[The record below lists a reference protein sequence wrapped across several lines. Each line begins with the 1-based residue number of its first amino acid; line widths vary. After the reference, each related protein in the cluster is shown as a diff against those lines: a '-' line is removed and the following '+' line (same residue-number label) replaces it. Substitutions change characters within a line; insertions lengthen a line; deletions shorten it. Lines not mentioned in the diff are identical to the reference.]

1 MQMSAEATQITTSTN
16 GRKRGKLKL
25 LSRDNLDH
33 RCLSSKR
40 FDSIAAGIAED
51 LGGEDRLST
60 VQRWLIEVFAGAS
73 VRANDLIAR
82 TLLGQEIDDSKLNQ
96 YASTMVRVASRIGVH
111 RAPRQVPTLSE
122 YLAALKQQ
130 PIDADEAQTPIV
142 DADEVVS

>member
-1 MQMSAEATQITTSTN
+1 MQMPADQVQITTSTN

-40 FDSIAAGIAED
+40 FDSIAAGIAAD

-60 VQRWLIEVFAGAS
+60 VQRGLIEVYAGVS

-82 TLLGQEIDDSKLNQ
+82 QMLGQEINGTELNQ
-96 YASTMVRVASRIGVH
+96 YASTMVRVASRLGVQ
-111 RAPRQVPTLSE
+111 RLARDITPPSVEE
-122 YLAALKQQ
+122 YLAHINAKRSSTTG
-130 PIDADEAQTPIV
+130 PE
-142 DADEVVS
+142 EG